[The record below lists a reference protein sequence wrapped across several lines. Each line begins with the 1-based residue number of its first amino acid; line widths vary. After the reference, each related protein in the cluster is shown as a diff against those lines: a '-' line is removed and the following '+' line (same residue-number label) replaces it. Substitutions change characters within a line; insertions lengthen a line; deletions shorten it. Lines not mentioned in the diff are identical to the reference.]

1 MSLLARLFGGRPGTK
16 SEPEPEIHGGFR
28 IFAEP
33 VKVGGGFR
41 VGARIEKEIDG
52 AVRTHHMIRADTCD
66 SEEQAREVSTNKARM
81 LIDQEGDRVF
91 D

>member
-1 MSLLARLFGGRPGTK
+1 
-16 SEPEPEIHGGFR
+16 
-28 IFAEP
+28 
-33 VKVGGGFR
+33 
-41 VGARIEKEIDG
+41 
-52 AVRTHHMIRADTCD
+52 MIRADTCD